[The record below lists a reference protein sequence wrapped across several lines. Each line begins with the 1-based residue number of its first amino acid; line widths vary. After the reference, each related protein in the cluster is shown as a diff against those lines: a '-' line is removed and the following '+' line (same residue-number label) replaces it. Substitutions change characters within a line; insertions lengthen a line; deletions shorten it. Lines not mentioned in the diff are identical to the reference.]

1 MLHDMAQLPEQSAP
15 AGKDRPQHSRYG
27 EDVLPVRYGRKNVFL
42 DPIPIGEDPL
52 LVTTRAEIPSLA
64 RKREQVIVTAIGT
77 INAREPVVR
86 IAAFQE
92 ALDDALFEQPLQA
105 PLGSQFRHVAI
116 GALVEGACARITRA
130 INTAFWRPAGRSRTW
145 LAAS

>member
-1 MLHDMAQLPEQSAP
+1 M
-15 AGKDRPQHSRYG
+15 
-27 EDVLPVRYGRKNVFL
+27 
-42 DPIPIGEDPL
+42 
-52 LVTTRAEIPSLA
+52 
-64 RKREQVIVTAIGT
+64 TAFGT

-105 PLGSQFRHVAI
+105 SLGSQFRHVAI
-116 GALVEGACARITRA
+116 GALVEGTRA
-130 INTAFWRPAGRSRTW
+130 RVTRPINTASWRSSRRSRTW